1 MIEKVTDPNVS
12 VWINSSAGCGK
23 TTLLVRRAISLLVNK
38 EKNILCIT
46 FTKVATAEMHN
57 RIFAILGKL
66 SAMNDTDMDEYL
78 LSTINRTV
86 KDRDYVRKLVYTA
99 DAFIQIQTL
108 HSFCWQSIKMC
119 DRRHLSKEIYEENQ
133 HMFCQLLAR
142 FIWERCQLS
151 KKTAE
156 KTTERKLHETLASL
170 LSNFHLDYRKIIE
183 KLKNDPLE
191 QLATESIDI
200 LSAFTQFLEINQNI
214 SKHYISHNG
223 IIETAI
229 EMEIWNV
236 YEIAAK
242 IDHILLDEAQ
252 DNSIKQWYIISNL
265 CRDFLI
271 DETHNKSIFV
281 VGDYKQSIYG
291 FQGAS
296 PEMYLAFYDILKQR
310 DPQNKLVQVKTAKS
324 YRSST
329 AILQFV
335 DSVFENIQLC
345 KTSSEKIRHTT
356 SRTEAP
362 GYIEVIPLLQYGEV
376 DAELQLAIS
385 IRETIQSWLKIGR
398 TLKAKNRPVKGSDI
412 LILVAHRTNLVDHIY
427 TQLTAIN
434 IPVNFTGK
442 FTVKNNP
449 LFELLI
455 NLGKF
460 LIYKHD
466 DEALITLLKSPIF
479 AWSHSALLKLK
490 AEKKK
495 EWLFE
500 QICATYAGKVLKR
513 WLEFYGTTFDIYSQ
527 VLDARTVTTL
537 AKYYGSETPYYI
549 DIFLDNTLEHEC
561 IHDFIY
567 IFSGEDA
574 TLKIKSKNEN
584 GVTIST
590 VHGSKG
596 TQSPIVFI
604 VDSNYVPQ
612 NRDIFFFTEDGTPL
626 LSSETHVRVVQEMRD
641 VKKES
646 IRYEHLRLLYVAL
659 TRAEDELYIMGIGK
673 QAKKNSWYEACS
685 NGIVKIGSQNQDG
698 AYYYTNDLLYPIKI
712 KQKVDKSDENP
723 SLHRE
728 RDSNRR
734 MKNTQEL
741 QNKESDLANSYEF
754 PYKRDE
760 TFDNGIID
768 DDVTK
773 VSEKTFQ
780 IIRGKL
786 IHKILEY
793 ISKVEKAEK
802 WMNLFLEEYSPELSN
817 EQKNEIKRTVLL
829 FLEKNHRADGKNEV
843 EVYFDG
849 KLLRMDNV
857 KFEKDTITI
866 RDYKTGKD
874 KSVDLAIEKQ
884 MHRYKE
890 AMQAI
895 YPEKNVITE
904 IIWL

>member
-1 MIEKVTDPNVS
+1 MIEKVTDPHFS
-12 VWINSSAGCGK
+12 IWINSSAGCGK
-23 TTLLVRRAISLLVNK
+23 TALLVKRAVSLLVNK

-46 FTKVATAEMHN
+46 FTKIATAEMHN
-57 RIFAILGKL
+57 RIFAILGEL
-66 SAMNDTDMDEYL
+66 SVMNDTEMDKYL

-99 DAFIQIQTL
+99 DTLIQIQTL

-119 DRRHLSKEIYEENQ
+119 DPQHLSKKIYEENQ
-133 HMFCQLLAR
+133 HTFCRLLAQ

-151 KKTAE
+151 MKTAE
-156 KTTERKLHETLASL
+156 NTTERKLYEMLASL
-170 LSNFHLDYRKIIE
+170 LSNFHLDYRQIIK

-191 QLATESIDI
+191 QLATESIDV
-200 LSAFTQFLEINQNI
+200 LSAFAEFLESNQNI
-214 SKHYISHNG
+214 PRYYISHNG

-229 EMEIWNV
+229 NIEIWNT
-236 YEIAAK
+236 YEVATK
-242 IDHILLDEAQ
+242 INHILLDEAQ
-252 DNSIKQWYIISNL
+252 DNNLKQWYIISHL

-271 DETHNKSIFV
+271 DETNNKSIFV

-296 PEMYLAFYDILKQR
+296 PDIYLAFYDILKQR
-310 DPQNKLVQVKTAKS
+310 DPQNKLIQITTSKS
-324 YRSST
+324 YRSSA

-335 DSVFENIQLC
+335 DSVFENVQLC
-345 KTSSEKIRHTT
+345 ATSHERISHTT
-356 SRTEAP
+356 NRAEAP
-362 GYIEVIPLLQYGEV
+362 GYIEVLPLLQGEEI

-385 IRETIQSWLKIGR
+385 IRKTIQNWLQTGR
-398 TLKAKNRPVKGSDI
+398 ILKAKCRPVKGSDI

-427 TQLTAIN
+427 TQLNAAN

-442 FTVKNNP
+442 FAVKNNP
-449 LFELLI
+449 LFELFI

-466 DEALITLLKSPIF
+466 DEALIALLKSPIF
-479 AWSHSALLKLK
+479 AWNDNALLKLK
-490 AEKKK
+490 TEKKK
-495 EWLFE
+495 ERIFE
-500 QICATYAGKVLKR
+500 QICDTNAGKVLKK
-513 WLEFYGTTFDIYSQ
+513 WLKLYGTTFDIYSQ
-527 VLDARTVTTL
+527 ILDARTITTL
-537 AKYYGSETPYYI
+537 SKYYGSETPYYI
-549 DIFLDNTLEHEC
+549 DIFLDNTLEHER
-561 IHDFIY
+561 IHNFVY

-574 TLKIKSKNEN
+574 SLKIKSNNEN

-612 NRDIFFFTEDGTPL
+612 NRDIFFFTEDGIPL
-626 LSSETHVRVVQEMRD
+626 LSSENHVRVVQEIRN

-673 QAKKNSWYEACS
+673 QSKKNSWYEACS
-685 NGIVKIGSQNQDG
+685 NGIAKIGSQDQDG
-698 AYYYTNDLLYPIKI
+698 SYYYTDDLSYPMEIKERVNKFYEDDRLSRGTNNYTEKSIKAVKNEQPNSENSNELYYEEKEKLGEMILEDYATKI
-712 KQKVDKSDENP
+712 S
-723 SLHRE
+723 E
-728 RDSNRR
+728 R
-734 MKNTQEL
+734 
-741 QNKESDLANSYEF
+741 
-754 PYKRDE
+754 
-760 TFDNGIID
+760 
-768 DDVTK
+768 
-773 VSEKTFQ
+773 TFQ
-780 IIRGKL
+780 IIRGEL

-793 ISKVEKAEK
+793 ISKIEKTEK
-802 WMNLFLEEYSPELSN
+802 WIDLFLEEYSPELLN

-829 FLEKNHRADGKNEV
+829 FLKKNRNMGGKNEV

-857 KFEKDTITI
+857 EFGKDTIII
-866 RDYKTGKD
+866 RDYKTGED
-874 KSVDLAIEKQ
+874 KQVSSSIEKQ
-884 MHRYKE
+884 MRLYKE

-895 YPEKNVITE
+895 YPEKNIITE

>member
-23 TTLLVRRAISLLVNK
+23 TALLVKRAISLLVSK

-66 SAMNDTDMDEYL
+66 SVMNDTEMDEYL

-86 KDRDYVRKLVYTA
+86 KDPDYVRKLVHTA
-99 DAFIQIQTL
+99 DALIQIQTL
-108 HSFCWQSIKMC
+108 HSFCWQSIRMS
-119 DRRHLSKEIYEENQ
+119 DPQHLSKEIYEENQ

-156 KTTERKLHETLASL
+156 NTTERKLHEMLASL

-200 LSAFTQFLEINQNI
+200 LSAFAEFLEINQNI

-229 EMEIWNV
+229 NMEIWNA
-236 YEIAAK
+236 YEIVAK
-242 IDHILLDEAQ
+242 INHILLDEAQ
-252 DNSIKQWYIISNL
+252 DNNLKQWYIISNL

-271 DETHNKSIFV
+271 DETNNKSIFV

-296 PEMYLAFYDILKQR
+296 PDIYLAFYDILKQR
-310 DPQNKLVQVKTAKS
+310 DPQNKLVQVTTAKS
-324 YRSST
+324 YRSSA
-329 AILQFV
+329 AILRFV
-335 DSVFENIQLC
+335 DSVFENVQLC
-345 KTSSEKIRHTT
+345 TTSSEKICHNTNRA
-356 SRTEAP
+356 EAP
-362 GYIEVIPLLQYGEV
+362 GYIELIPLLQDREV

-385 IRETIQSWLKIGR
+385 IRETIENWLKR
-398 TLKAKNRPVKGSDI
+398 SRMLKAKNRPVKGSDI

-427 TQLTAIN
+427 TQLTAVN

-479 AWSHSALLKLK
+479 AWSHNALLKLK
-490 AEKKK
+490 AEKRK
-495 EWLFE
+495 ERLFE
-500 QICATYAGKVLKR
+500 QICGTYAGKVLKK
-513 WLEFYGTTFDIYSQ
+513 WLELYGTTFDIYSR
-527 VLDARTVTTL
+527 VLDARTVNTL
-537 AKYYGSETPYYI
+537 AKHYGSETPYYI
-549 DIFLDNTLEHEC
+549 DIFLDNTLEQEC
-561 IHDFIY
+561 IHDFVY

-574 TLKIKSKNEN
+574 SLKIKSNNEN

-626 LSSETHVRVVQEMRD
+626 LSSENHIRVVQEIRNI
-641 VKKES
+641 KKES
-646 IRYEHLRLLYVAL
+646 LRYEHLRLLYVAL
-659 TRAEDELYIMGIGK
+659 TRAEDELYIMGTGK
-673 QAKKNSWYEACS
+673 QVKKNSWYEACS
-685 NGIVKIGSQNQDG
+685 NGIVKIGSQDQDG
-698 AYYYTNDLLYPIKI
+698 AYYHTNDLLYPVEIK
-712 KQKVDKSDENP
+712 KKVDRSHENR
-723 SLHRE
+723 SLLRE
-728 RDSNRR
+728 RDSNSCK
-734 MKNTQEL
+734 KNTQEL
-741 QNKESDLANSYEF
+741 QNKESDLANSYKF
-754 PYKRDE
+754 PCKEDE
-760 TFDNGIID
+760 TSENGI

-780 IIRGKL
+780 IVRGEL

-793 ISKVEKAEK
+793 ISKVEKAEE
-802 WMNLFLEEYSPELSN
+802 WTDLFLEEYSPELSN
-817 EQKNEIKRTVLL
+817 EQKNEIKKTVLL
-829 FLEKNHRADGKNEV
+829 FLEKNRKAGGKNEV

-849 KLLRMDNV
+849 ELLRMDNV

-874 KSVDLAIEKQ
+874 KNIDLAIEKQ

-895 YPEKNVITE
+895 YPEKNIITE